1 MNPLDSSQKARRY
14 QNLAITAISGA
25 LYAAVGITTYFGL
38 NFYGVK
44 FWPAV
49 IVPATIAILFGGRV
63 GGASAALGIFIAD
76 IVSHGIAL
84 LSLTV
89 GVPSNYIA
97 FYLIGRFCRQF
108 NIKRYLLVSTI
119 ALAIGSTIIGVGM
132 YLWSQY
138 FPLPFQSE
146 LTPLTFIPALSLIIW
161 TFISEAP
168 FLYIIVPPLVKA
180 IRTRVQVK

>member
-1 MNPLDSSQKARRY
+1 MISSDSRQKNRRY
-14 QNLAITAISGA
+14 QNLAVTAISGA
-25 LYAAVGITTYFGL
+25 LYAVVGITTYFGL

-49 IVPATIAILFGGRV
+49 IVPATVAILFGARV

-76 IVSHGIAL
+76 VVSHGIPL

-97 FYLIGRFCRQF
+97 FYLIGQFCRQF
-108 NIKRYLLVSTI
+108 NVKKYLFVSTI
-119 ALAIGSTIIGVGM
+119 ALAIGSTIIGVGI

-138 FPLPFQSE
+138 FPLPFQNE
-146 LTPLTFIPALSLIIW
+146 LTPMTFIPALYLIIW
-161 TFISEAP
+161 TFLSEAP

-180 IRTRVQVK
+180 IKTRIQVN